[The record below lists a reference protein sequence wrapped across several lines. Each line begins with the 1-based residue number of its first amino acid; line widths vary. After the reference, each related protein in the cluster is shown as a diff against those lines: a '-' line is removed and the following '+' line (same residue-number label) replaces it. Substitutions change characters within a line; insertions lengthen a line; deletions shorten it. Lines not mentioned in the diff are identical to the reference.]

1 MDAVMRL
8 TNKAINLL
16 FRLWNKELRLG
27 KGVRIDP
34 RAFVSRGGR
43 VILGENVIIRA
54 GANLLPNGGAITIGD
69 FSSLNHYVVI
79 NGQGGVTIGAKV
91 MIAAFTSIF
100 AGMHNFSST
109 EIPMHDQGMMTK
121 GGIRIEDD
129 VWIGTHAV
137 ILDGVTIGTG
147 SIVAAGA
154 VVTRNVPPFS
164 IVAGVPARIVKSRLT
179 PAETAERAAA

>member
-1 MDAVMRL
+1 MDAVMSL
-8 TNKAINLL
+8 TNKTINLL

-34 RAFVSRGGR
+34 RAFISRGGP
-43 VILGENVIIRA
+43 VLLGKSVIIRA
-54 GANLLPNGGAITIGD
+54 GTHLLPNGGPIKIGD

-100 AGMHNFSST
+100 AGMHNFNST
-109 EIPMHDQGMMTK
+109 EIPMHDQGMMSK

-154 VVTRNVPPFS
+154 VVTKDIPPFS
-164 IVAGVPARIVKSRLT
+164 IVAGVPARIIKSRI
-179 PAETAERAAA
+179 TAPDTAQQAAA